1 VALTALASA
10 SALSACAAGSAPASA
25 GAGSSATPALVPG
38 QTLHSPLGCP
48 AAIGVLVLQRLA
60 VQLDHAYTVVV
71 ARCDSGAGSPP
82 SGVFLVAGGGSDAR
96 VAQTLVQ
103 PGQEL
108 QVSALTIAAD
118 GIAVTATGYSSPQV
132 PRCCPDRAVTLTW
145 RRTGDSLVL
154 VPQ

>member
-1 VALTALASA
+1 VT
-10 SALSACAAGSAPASA
+10 
-25 GAGSSATPALVPG
+25 
-38 QTLHSPLGCP
+38 
-48 AAIGVLVLQRLA
+48 QRLG

-103 PGQEL
+103 PNQEL
-108 QVSALTIAAD
+108 QVSQLSTTAG
-118 GIAVTATGYSSPQV
+118 GIAVTAAGYSSSVV